1 MKKYIK
7 RLLGI
12 DEILKNIE
20 EIKSEIK
27 NQPEEEK
34 ELNNSLQFVNP
45 IDNKPFLH
53 VESLIDSPNKYETK
67 SLRPIGSSEKI
78 MSLIQY
84 LPIVQTAKQSE
95 MLKGAYKVVFPE
107 GAVGELMKY
116 KNGMLGTPLVN
127 NGKIGNTHA
136 GLVELQNL
144 SLTPVMVFTAISAI
158 TGQYFMARIDKSL
171 ESISKDV
178 REIISMFLD
187 DKKAKNKAI
196 FGFYTYIRNNLNII
210 INNSDLRIAT
220 LTNLQSYLVELK
232 QNLLFYE
239 STIKRKN
246 AELDSIISNN
256 RTTGKRVNEVQKVE
270 IEVSELLVQQHI
282 CFELLLIGKMY
293 EMQLAQ
299 IYDDEYCNN
308 LIEDLNIHFIDSV
321 TFNRD
326 IINKYSGV
334 LEQIERKAIINK
346 DKVWNEKEEFDT
358 NFVKRMED
366 FEKSVINTIDS
377 VRNLISFNKREQVF
391 IVKDEGLYY
400 LGEEVS

>member
-1 MKKYIK
+1 M
-7 RLLGI
+7 R
-12 DEILKNIE
+12 
-20 EIKSEIK
+20 
-27 NQPEEEK
+27 
-34 ELNNSLQFVNP
+34 
-45 IDNKPFLH
+45 
-53 VESLIDSPNKYETK
+53 
-67 SLRPIGSSEKI
+67 
-78 MSLIQY
+78 
-84 LPIVQTAKQSE
+84 
-95 MLKGAYKVVFPE
+95 
-107 GAVGELMKY
+107 Y

-178 REIISMFLD
+178 KEIISMFLD
-187 DKKAKNKAI
+187 DKKAKDKAI

-246 AELDSIISNN
+246 AELDSIINNN

-346 DKVWNEKEEFDT
+346 YKVWNEKGEFDT

-366 FEKSVINTIDS
+366 FEKSVTNTIDS
-377 VRNLISFNKREQVF
+377 VRNLISFNKGEQVF

-400 LGEEVS
+400 LGKEVS

>member
-1 MKKYIK
+1 
-7 RLLGI
+7 
-12 DEILKNIE
+12 
-20 EIKSEIK
+20 
-27 NQPEEEK
+27 
-34 ELNNSLQFVNP
+34 
-45 IDNKPFLH
+45 
-53 VESLIDSPNKYETK
+53 
-67 SLRPIGSSEKI
+67 
-78 MSLIQY
+78 
-84 LPIVQTAKQSE
+84 
-95 MLKGAYKVVFPE
+95 
-107 GAVGELMKY
+107 
-116 KNGMLGTPLVN
+116 
-127 NGKIGNTHA
+127 
-136 GLVELQNL
+136 
-144 SLTPVMVFTAISAI
+144 
-158 TGQYFMARIDKSL
+158 
-171 ESISKDV
+171 
-178 REIISMFLD
+178 MFLD

-346 DKVWNEKEEFDT
+346 DKVWNEKGEFDT

-377 VRNLISFNKREQVF
+377 VRNLISFNKGEQIF
-391 IVKDEGLYY
+391 IVKNEGLYY
-400 LGEEVS
+400 LEEEAS